1 MLADWLAP
9 IWLSLGLA
17 VNDLRHDRRVAA
29 TMVVAIA
36 AVLAPLLLLL
46 GLKTG
51 IIETAK
57 QQLLNDP
64 RNLEVRIYQ
73 NARLTREWFA
83 AMAARSDIRFV
94 LPRTRTIN
102 ATIDLVT
109 ERRKILQSVEMI
121 PTDEGDPLLP
131 PGTPD
136 LPDNTSILLSAPTAE
151 ALGLGPGDSVTGVL
165 RRRVEERDE
174 RIESKLHVLAVLPET
189 RLPRE
194 AVFVS
199 LQFLGA
205 AEDYRDGYRVGLLD
219 VDSGRAREAARSE
232 FANARLYAAGLDEVL
247 SLAAMLRSQGLEVR
261 TRAADIRNVK
271 AIDRVLTFVFVV
283 IAAIAS
289 VGGAIALGAN
299 VWINVERKR
308 KDLALLRLMGLSDMG
323 VLLVPV
329 WQSLATAVGAF
340 ALAYVAYLIGAAT
353 FNHELRSSLPEQGY
367 ACVLD
372 GLDVVA
378 MFALAVLIAMI
389 ASSVAGLRAT
399 SLDPAECLRES
410 V

>member
-1 MLADWLAP
+1 LTDRLAP
-9 IWLSLGLA
+9 IWLSLSLA
-17 VNDLRHDRRVAA
+17 INDLRHDRRVAA

-36 AVLAPLLLLL
+36 AILAPLLLLL

-73 NARLTREWFA
+73 NARLGRDWFT
-83 AMAARSDIRFV
+83 AMAAQPGIRFV
-94 LPRTRTIN
+94 IPRTRSIN

-121 PTDEGDPLLP
+121 PTDKGDPLLP
-131 PGTPD
+131 PGTPVLLD
-136 LPDNTSILLSAPTAE
+136 HQAVLLSAPAAE
-151 ALGLGPGDSVTGVL
+151 ALGLTAGDAFTGAL
-165 RRRVEERDE
+165 RRRVEGRDE
-174 RIESKLHVLAVLPET
+174 RIQLKLGVVAVLPEN

-199 LQFLGA
+199 LEFLLA
-205 AEDYRDGYRVGLLD
+205 AEDYRDGYRVGLFD
-219 VDSGRAREAARSE
+219 VDSGQLREGVRKE

-247 SLAAMLRSQGLEVR
+247 SLAATLRSQGLEIR
-261 TRAADIRNVK
+261 TRAAEIRNVK
-271 AIDRVLTFVFVV
+271 AMDRVLTFVFAV

-308 KDLALLRLMGLSDMG
+308 RDLALLRLMGMPDMG

-329 WQSLATAVGAF
+329 WQALATAIGAF
-340 ALAYVAYLIGAAT
+340 ALAYIAYLAGAAT
-353 FNHELRSSLPEQGY
+353 FNHELSSSLPDQGY
-367 ACVLD
+367 ACILNGPD
-372 GLDVVA
+372 IVA

-399 SLDPAECLRES
+399 RLDPAECLRES